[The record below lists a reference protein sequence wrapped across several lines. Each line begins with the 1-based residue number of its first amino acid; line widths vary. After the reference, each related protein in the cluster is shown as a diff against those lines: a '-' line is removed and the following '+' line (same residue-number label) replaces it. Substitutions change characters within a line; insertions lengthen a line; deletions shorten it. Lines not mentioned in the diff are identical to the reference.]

1 MTMEYQY
8 QEITEENVQQ
18 INETLAILARQIRQ
32 AFDRQDYTTGKQIL
46 TEKVLKIAPNHPIAL
61 SDLAFC
67 ENKLG
72 HHIEAYQYSMMALK
86 YISPNDLKALAEA
99 YDSLVNICLALHRK
113 EEALYYAR
121 LSIKTKKQQVAKFN
135 PKIYPLPKQLN
146 TGLHQDKQKNIIA
159 YSLFG
164 ALPRYCEV
172 AVINAILA
180 KSIFPQWT
188 CRFYIDD
195 SVPQHVIQR
204 LKLHDAQIIQIDKN
218 NTPYSGLFW
227 RFLVLDDPDVHCFII
242 RDADS
247 LLSYKELYAVNE
259 WLNSGKY
266 FHIMRDGYGHSELI
280 LAGMWGGY
288 TGIFKNIH
296 QHMTNYFQGLK
307 MLNKT
312 IDQHFLRTEIWATVQ
327 QSVLIHD
334 NYMLEHGSHIYPDY
348 PISDIEKIPYF
359 HIGMID
365 AESSTIYSD
374 VSEQNAKQVQWSLY
388 HNTQLICSYQS
399 AVIHDTERAYIVL
412 NLPYFY
418 SEKIKNNE
426 WYIHIKTIE

>member
-8 QEITEENVQQ
+8 QEITEDNVQQ
-18 INETLAILARQIRQ
+18 INEALAILARQIRQ
-32 AFDRQDYTTGKQIL
+32 AFDRQDYATGKQIL

-72 HHIEAYQYSMMALK
+72 HHVEAYQYIMTALK
-86 YISPNDLKALAEA
+86 LITEHDLKSLAEA

-121 LSIKTKKQQVAKFN
+121 LAIKTKKLQVARLN
-135 PKIYPLPKQLN
+135 PKIYPLPQNLN

-188 CRFYIDD
+188 CRFYVDD
-195 SVPQHVIQR
+195 SVPEHVIQR
-204 LKLHDAQIIQIDKN
+204 LKLHDAQVIVIDK
-218 NTPYSGLFW
+218 TKHPYSGLFW
-227 RFLVLDDPDVHCFII
+227 RFLVLNDPDVHCFII

-288 TGIFKNIH
+288 TGIFPDIH
-296 QHMTNYFQGLK
+296 QQMVAYFNDLK

-312 IDQHFLRTEIWATVQ
+312 IDQHFLRTEIWATVKQ
-327 QSVLIHD
+327 NVLIHD
-334 NYMLEHGSHIYPDY
+334 NYMLEEGSAIYPEY
-348 PISDIEKIPYF
+348 PLSDIEKIPYF
-359 HIGMID
+359 HIGMVD
-365 AESSTIYSD
+365 SGSSEVITEVSD
-374 VSEQNAKQVQWSLY
+374 RNTQQVQWLLY
-388 HNTQLICSYQS
+388 NNTQLICSYQS
-399 AVIHDTERAYIVL
+399 CVIHTEEKSYIVL
-412 NLPYFY
+412 HLPYFY
-418 SEKIKNNE
+418 SEKIKQQE
-426 WYIHIKTIE
+426 WHITLRTL

>member
-32 AFDRQDYTTGKQIL
+32 AFDRHDYATGKQIL

-72 HHIEAYQYSMMALK
+72 HHIEAYQCSMIALK

-99 YDSLVNICLALHRK
+99 YDTLVNICFALHRT

-121 LSIKTKKQQVAKFN
+121 LSIKTKKQQVAELN

-204 LKLHDAQIIQIDKN
+204 LKLHDAQVIMIDK
-218 NTPYSGLFW
+218 TKHPYSGLFW
-227 RFLVLDDPDVHCFII
+227 RFLVLNDPDVHCFII

-288 TGIFKNIH
+288 TGIFPDIH
-296 QHMTNYFQGLK
+296 QQMMTYFHHLK
-307 MLNKT
+307 VLNKT
-312 IDQHFLRTEIWATVQ
+312 IDQHFLRNAIWATVKQ
-327 QSVLIHD
+327 NVLIHD
-334 NYMLEHGSHIYPDY
+334 NYMLEEGSIIYPEY
-348 PISDIEKIPYF
+348 PLSDIEKIPYF
-359 HIGMID
+359 HIGMVD
-365 AESSTIYSD
+365 CGNYEVFTEVSD
-374 VSEQNAKQVQWSLY
+374 KNAQQVEWFLY
-388 HNTQLICSYQS
+388 NNTQLICSYQS
-399 AVIHDTERAYIVL
+399 RVIHTEEKSYIVL
-412 NLPYFY
+412 HLPYFY
-418 SEKIKNNE
+418 SEKIKQQE
-426 WYIHIKTIE
+426 WHIKIKSL